1 MFVCLSIDKTLAI
14 SRTGICMWCDVMWCG
29 DTRPSQLSIVYTRK
43 VSVYRDLRTADFSRL
58 SQKVTWQDSSRVLH
72 PDRRFEGRQDRRQSE
87 CWRTNKN
94 DVTSAAGPRMRE
106 WRKEKRWQKLFPWKS
121 SLAAVKVTCTAVIWN
136 TFHRPT
142 INVSLRKGS
151 VKWKHTFAPEV
162 HAIRRSL
169 KWKDEQLFEIAGL

>member
-43 VSVYRDLRTADFSRL
+43 VSVYRDLRTADFRL

-72 PDRRFEGRQDRRQSE
+72 PGRRFEGRQDRRQSE

-94 DVTSAAGPRMRE
+94 DATSEAGPRMRE
-106 WRKEKRWQKLFPWKS
+106 WRKEKSYFHGSPHWPLAKSPAQLWYGTHFIGRRLMSVWEKEVWNESIHSPSQK
-121 SLAAVKVTCTAVIWN
+121 
-136 TFHRPT
+136 
-142 INVSLRKGS
+142 
-151 VKWKHTFAPEV
+151 EV